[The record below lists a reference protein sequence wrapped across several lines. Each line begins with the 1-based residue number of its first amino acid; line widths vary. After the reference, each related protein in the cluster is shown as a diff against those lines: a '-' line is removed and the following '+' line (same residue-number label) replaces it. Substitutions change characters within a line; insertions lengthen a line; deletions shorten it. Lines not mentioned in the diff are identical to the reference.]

1 MGLFLRAVGLI
12 LVTLML
18 GLTLGKRGEDFRVV
32 LTAVC
37 CVMVVT
43 GALTYLEPV
52 MDFIR
57 ELEALG
63 SLREDML
70 GILLKCVG
78 VGLVAEMAA
87 MVCTDGGNAALG
99 KQIQLMASAA
109 ILYMAI
115 PIFSGLLSLMQEIL
129 GEI

>member
-1 MGLFLRAVGLI
+1 MGLFWRAVGLI

>member
-1 MGLFLRAVGLI
+1 MGLFWRAVGLI

-99 KQIQLMASAA
+99 KQIQLMASVA